1 MKTLRA
7 RLFLVMGIILLFVA
21 LVNYF
26 LPVFMVKKEVKQSG
40 DDLTQVYEEYE
51 TKLSK
56 LTSFILSSQVA
67 SSASQLIGV
76 AEMVTAASDKI
87 QDDIP
92 STLILASR
100 IASFDPEIAFVQIEE
115 QDNTILVAPMDT
127 TLYHPEWAP
136 FDNEK
141 LWIRIPGKEEIFVAT
156 PSNAKKPEY
165 YHLTKPTE
173 LQKNQIP
180 NLPDFTL
187 QTNRPSTFPQSAGE
201 LYNYL
206 LEAETEW
213 IEKMNLIIHMATLK
227 TDQPTLPIVGVSKKD
242 SGFATVLAEE
252 AFLFPTEV
260 NPSSHPPFTPYLAE
274 RVTLHG
280 KDYEI
285 ASYFELPKPQLRK
298 ITIGFSISSLI
309 QKLAQLG
316 RKPLLL
322 YNDNKF
328 LQGYSSTGEIIHSS
342 EISQE
347 NPQLINYKGVAY
359 VPSPISTKTATLV
372 LLNPESEALAVPQSM
387 QRLGQKLTTN
397 ISTSLLIA
405 ALVSLSIALLILTKI
420 SKKFTKPIAQL
431 AHVSEEIGHGK
442 YEGLDLPPIDKRDD
456 EIAVLVHSFQNM
468 LGSLRDREKIRGV
481 LNKVVSKEVA
491 EEILKKDIELGGE
504 ERNVTI
510 LFSDIRGFTHLSEHI
525 EPKLLITELNQYM
538 TQMCRIIDQT
548 KGVVDKFVG
557 DEIMALYGAPLSLEN
572 PPHHAIQAAIL
583 MMQELREWNQ
593 KRQKEGKFTFEIGIG
608 IHSGKV
614 LAGNMGAESRL
625 NYTVIGANVNLASRL
640 CSHAKPGQIL
650 VSESTW
656 KSDEISQ
663 KFQFLKLDPIE
674 LKGIDHKVTTYEVKY

>member
-7 RLFLVMGIILLFVA
+7 RLFLVMGIILLIVA

-26 LPVFMVKKEVKQSG
+26 LPVFMVKKEVKKAG

-51 TKLSK
+51 TKITK

-67 SSASQLIGV
+67 SSASQLVGV

-115 QDNTILVAPMDT
+115 SGNTILVAPMDA
-127 TLYHPEWAP
+127 TLYHPEWTP
-136 FDNEK
+136 FEK
-141 LWIRIPGKEEIFVAT
+141 EMLWIRIPGKEEIFVAA
-156 PSNAKKPEY
+156 PINPKKPDY
-165 YHLTKPTE
+165 YRISKATE
-173 LQKNQIP
+173 LQKTQSP
-180 NLPDFTL
+180 NLPDFTS
-187 QTNRPSTFPQSAGE
+187 QTKQTPAFPQSVDE

-206 LEAETEW
+206 VEEETEW
-213 IEKMNLIIHMATLK
+213 IEKMNLIVNMATLV
-227 TDQPTLPIVGVSKKD
+227 TDHPSVPIVGLLKKD
-242 SGFATVLAEE
+242 TEYVTVLAEE
-252 AFLFPTEV
+252 AFQSPSQV
-260 NPSSHPPFTPYLAE
+260 NSSSHPPFTPYLTE
-274 RVTLHG
+274 RETPQG

-285 ASYFELPKPQLRK
+285 ASYFELSKPQLRK

-309 QKLAQLG
+309 QKLAQLA

-322 YNDNKF
+322 FSDDKF
-328 LQGYSSTGEIIHSS
+328 LQGYSSTGELIHPS

-347 NPQLINYKGVAY
+347 NSQLIHYKGVAY
-359 VPSPISTKTATLV
+359 IPNPIVTKTASLV
-372 LLNPESEALAVPQSM
+372 LLTPQSEALAIPRSM
-387 QRLGQKLTTN
+387 QRLGEKLTTN

-405 ALVSLSIALLILTKI
+405 ALVSLSIALLILAKI
-420 SKKFTKPIAQL
+420 SKRFTKPIAQL

-442 YEGLDLPPIDKRDD
+442 YEGLDLPPVDKRDD

-468 LGSLRDREKIRGV
+468 VASLRDREKIRGV

-504 ERNVTI
+504 ERGVTI

-538 TQMCRIIDQT
+538 TQMCRIIDTT

-572 PPHHAIQAAIL
+572 PSLHAIQAAIL
-583 MMQELREWNQ
+583 MMKRLREWNQ
-593 KRQKEGKFTFEIGIG
+593 QRQKEGKFTFEIGIG

-614 LAGNMGAESRL
+614 LAGSMGAENRS

-650 VSESTW
+650 ISETTW

-663 KFQFLKLDPIE
+663 KFQFQKLDPIE
-674 LKGIDHKVTTYEVKY
+674 LKGIDQKVTTYEVKY